1 MSHPSKVQTEEQY
14 DFIHDALLEATV
26 SGVTEICRENLA
38 DFIDKLLQPTN
49 GTSDDDGSDSK
60 RLIDGQFEVSAQLNH
75 SRGKMYLGRLWLLKT
90 NIKSR
95 VFAVSQLPSHPF
107 FCDICIKIICAFLAT
122 A

>member
-14 DFIHDALLEATV
+14 VFIHDALLEATV

-75 SRGKMYLGRLWLLKT
+75 SRGKMYLGRLWLLDK
-90 NIKSR
+90 
-95 VFAVSQLPSHPF
+95 H
-107 FCDICIKIICAFLAT
+107 
-122 A
+122 